1 MTGHETRARVPSSRL
16 PVVALAIA
24 GVLALGSLLLPDG
37 GPATTSPGTTTGAP
51 APAPTA
57 HPCSGVRESL
67 RPTGPLPAPGALP
80 AGSTMAA
87 IAARG
92 RLIAG
97 VDQGKYLAGYRNPI
111 TGQIEGSDIAIVH
124 QIAAAIL
131 GDPDAVQF
139 VVLDIAD
146 RASAVRDG
154 RVDLVVNSFTVTCAR
169 QQFVEFSTAY
179 TTVSQRMLV
188 PVGSGV
194 RDVEDL
200 AGRRVCTSA
209 GSTTEGVLRELPL
222 GLQVSTRVGIPDC
235 VLDLQHGRVDA
246 VSSDDVI
253 LAGLA
258 AQDTQTEIVGRALD
272 SSRYA
277 IGMRLDQ
284 PDLVRF
290 VNGVL
295 ERARADGSLAASN
308 QRWFAGHLDPVPP
321 VAPAAY
327 RD

>member
-1 MTGHETRARVPSSRL
+1 MTGHETRSRPSSRL
-16 PVVALAIA
+16 PLIALAVA

-37 GPATTSPGTTTGAP
+37 GPSAAVPATTTGAP
-51 APAPTA
+51 AAAPAPPA
-57 HPCSGVRESL
+57 CSEVRESL
-67 RPTGPLPAPGALP
+67 RPTGPLPAPGAMP
-80 AGSTMAA
+80 PGSTMAA

-111 TGQIEGSDIAIVH
+111 TGQIEGSDIDIVH
-124 QIAAAIL
+124 RIAAAIL
-131 GDPDAVQF
+131 GDPNAVQF

-146 RASAVRDG
+146 RANAVRDR
-154 RVDLVVNSFTVTCAR
+154 RVDMVVNSFTVTCAR
-169 QQFVEFSTAY
+169 QENVEFSSAY

-188 PVGSGV
+188 PVDSGV
-194 RDVEDL
+194 REVEDL
-200 AGRRVCTSA
+200 AGQRVCTSE
-209 GSTTEGVLRELPL
+209 GSTTEDVLRALPL
-222 GLQVSTRVGIPDC
+222 GLQVSTRAGIPDC
-235 VLDLQHGRVDA
+235 VLDLQHGRVEA

-258 AQDTQTEIVGRALD
+258 AQDPQTEIVGRALD
-272 SSRYA
+272 NSRYA
-277 IGMRLDQ
+277 VGMQPGQ

-295 ERARADGSLAASN
+295 EQARADGSLAASN
-308 QRWFAGHLDPVPP
+308 QKWFAGHLDQVPP
-321 VAPAAY
+321 VAPAVY

>member
-1 MTGHETRARVPSSRL
+1 MTGRETRSRPSSKL
-16 PVVALAIA
+16 PLIALAVA

-37 GPATTSPGTTTGAP
+37 GPSTALPAAATEAP
-51 APAPTA
+51 AAAPTTQA
-57 HPCSGVRESL
+57 CSDVRESL
-67 RPTGPLPAPGALP
+67 RPTGPLPAPGAMP
-80 AGSTMAA
+80 PGSTMAA

-111 TGQIEGSDIAIVH
+111 TGQIEGSDIDIVH
-124 QIAAAIL
+124 RIAAAIL

-146 RASAVRDG
+146 RAGAIRDG
-154 RVDLVVNSFTVTCAR
+154 RVDVVVNSFTVTCAR
-169 QQFVEFSTAY
+169 QAFVEFSTAY

-194 RDVEDL
+194 REVEDL
-200 AGRRVCTSA
+200 AGKRVCTSA
-209 GSTTEGVLRELPL
+209 GSTTEEVLRDLPL
-222 GLQVSTRVGIPDC
+222 GLQVSTRAGIPDC
-235 VLDLQHGRVDA
+235 VLDLQHGGVDA

-258 AQDTQTEIVGRALD
+258 AQDPQTEIVGRALD
-272 SSRYA
+272 NSRYA
-277 IGMRLDQ
+277 VGIRPNQ

-290 VNGVL
+290 VNGLL
-295 ERARADGSLAASN
+295 EQARADGSLAASN
-308 QRWFAGHLDPVPP
+308 QRWFTGHLDPIPP
-321 VAPAAY
+321 VAPAVY

>member
-1 MTGHETRARVPSSRL
+1 
-16 PVVALAIA
+16 
-24 GVLALGSLLLPDG
+24 
-37 GPATTSPGTTTGAP
+37 
-51 APAPTA
+51 
-57 HPCSGVRESL
+57 
-67 RPTGPLPAPGALP
+67 
-80 AGSTMAA
+80 MAA

>member
-1 MTGHETRARVPSSRL
+1 VTGRETRSRPSSKL
-16 PVVALAIA
+16 PLIALAVA

-37 GPATTSPGTTTGAP
+37 GPSTALPAATTEAP
-51 APAPTA
+51 AAAPTTQA
-57 HPCSGVRESL
+57 CSDVRESL
-67 RPTGPLPAPGALP
+67 RPTGPLPAPGAMP
-80 AGSTMAA
+80 PDSTMAA

-111 TGQIEGSDIAIVH
+111 TGQIEGSDIDIVH
-124 QIAAAIL
+124 RIAAAIL
-131 GDPDAVQF
+131 GDPGAVQF

-146 RASAVRDG
+146 RASAIRDG
-154 RVDLVVNSFTVTCAR
+154 RVDVVVNSFTVTCAR
-169 QQFVEFSTAY
+169 QAFVEFSTAY

-194 RDVEDL
+194 REVEDL
-200 AGRRVCTSA
+200 AGKRVCTSA
-209 GSTTEGVLRELPL
+209 GSTTEEVLRDLPL
-222 GLQVSTRVGIPDC
+222 GLQVSTRAGIPDC

-258 AQDTQTEIVGRALD
+258 AQDPQTEIVGRALD

-277 IGMRLDQ
+277 VGIRPSQ

-290 VNGVL
+290 VNGLL
-295 ERARADGSLAASN
+295 EQARADGSLAASN
-308 QRWFAGHLDPVPP
+308 QRWFTGHLDPVPP
-321 VAPAAY
+321 VAPAVY

>member
-1 MTGHETRARVPSSRL
+1 L
-16 PVVALAIA
+16 IALAVA
-24 GVLALGSLLLPDG
+24 GVLALGSLLLPDS
-37 GPATTSPGTTTGAP
+37 GPSATLPAPTTGSPAAAP
-51 APAPTA
+51 APQA
-57 HPCSGVRESL
+57 CSDVRESL
-67 RPTGPLPAPGALP
+67 RPTGSLPAPGAMP
-80 AGSTMAA
+80 PDSAMAA

-97 VDQGKYLAGYRNPI
+97 VDQGKYLVGYRNPI
-111 TGQIEGSDIAIVH
+111 TGQIEGSDIDIVH
-124 QIAAAIL
+124 RIAAAIL
-131 GDPDAVQF
+131 GDPGAVQF

-146 RASAVRDG
+146 RASAIRDG
-154 RVDLVVNSFTVTCAR
+154 RVDVVVNSFTVTCAR
-169 QQFVEFSTAY
+169 QAFVEFSTAY

-194 RDVEDL
+194 REVEDL
-200 AGRRVCTSA
+200 ARRRVCTSA
-209 GSTTEGVLRELPL
+209 GSTTEEVLRELPL
-222 GLQVSTRVGIPDC
+222 GLQVSTRAGIPDC
-235 VLDLQHGRVDA
+235 VLDLQHGQVDA

-258 AQDTQTEIVGRALD
+258 AQDPQTEIVGRALD

-277 IGMRLDQ
+277 VGIRPSQ

-290 VNGVL
+290 VNGLL
-295 ERARADGSLAASN
+295 EQARADGSLAASN

-321 VAPAAY
+321 VAPAVH